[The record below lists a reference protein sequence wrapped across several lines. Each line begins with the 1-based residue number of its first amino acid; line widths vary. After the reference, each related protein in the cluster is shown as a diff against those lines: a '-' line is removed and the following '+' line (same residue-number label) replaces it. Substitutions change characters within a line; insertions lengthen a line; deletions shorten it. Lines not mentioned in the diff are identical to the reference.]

1 MALTDLFTAGR
12 IPRELVGRTLVLG
25 DAATL
30 GSAESFLHALAE
42 RVGPI
47 GLGNLGPESYQGP
60 FDAVDLPAAHG
71 ADRKRL
77 KKLKPARLIVLG
89 EADQRF
95 DLVSDADCD
104 KLWLNAAAPE
114 VTRCGC
120 RVVTVSGEAQAAGV
134 PGAQLTGD
142 PLLGLDSLPAL
153 AADAELCDRFREYRE
168 RNHPV
173 FYVAMAGEDEENSAY
188 GMLFEILRKKTTIM
202 LFSLADPERQ
212 ERIYH
217 EAIKFSMPT
226 IRHTRLYT
234 SFVPKK
240 NRVYFVEDAVAR
252 EPLYH
257 CPDLVV
263 LGGTLND
270 KATNAPDIVTP
281 LLAGRP
287 VLVGPRRDSA
297 AVRAAIQAGVALAG
311 EDVDALAV
319 AAMDLFDDPTRA
331 ERLGKAG
338 QTWVR
343 QQLGAR
349 DRVMG
354 LLSQ

>member
-202 LFSLADPERQ
+202 LFSLADPRLLRRRRRGARTAVSLPRSRGARRHAQRQ
-212 ERIYH
+212 GDQRARY
-217 EAIKFSMPT
+217 
-226 IRHTRLYT
+226 RH
-234 SFVPKK
+234 PP
-240 NRVYFVEDAVAR
+240 AR
-252 EPLYH
+252 RQA
-257 CPDLVV
+257 
-263 LGGTLND
+263 G
-270 KATNAPDIVTP
+270 
-281 LLAGRP
+281 AGRAA
-287 VLVGPRRDSA
+287 PRFGR
-297 AVRAAIQAGVALAG
+297 
-311 EDVDALAV
+311 
-319 AAMDLFDDPTRA
+319 
-331 ERLGKAG
+331 
-338 QTWVR
+338 
-343 QQLGAR
+343 GAR
-349 DRVMG
+349 RHPGRRGAGRRGRGCVGRSGDGPVRRPDEG
-354 LLSQ
+354 